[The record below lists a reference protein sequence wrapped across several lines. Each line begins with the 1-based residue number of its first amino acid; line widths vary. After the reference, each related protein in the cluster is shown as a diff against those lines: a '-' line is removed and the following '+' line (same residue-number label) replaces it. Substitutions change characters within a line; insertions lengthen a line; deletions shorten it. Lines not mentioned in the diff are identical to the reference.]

1 MHELSMAQ
9 AIVDTI
15 MDAAEKNN
23 AEEILEVTIEI
34 RYFSLQHPLLC
45 QQWLGPWIIRA
56 LSYLS

>member
-15 MDAAEKNN
+15 MEAAEKNN

-34 RYFSLQHPLLC
+34 GMLTMLNSEQLKFLLDV
-45 QQWLGPWIIRA
+45 LT
-56 LSYLS
+56 